1 MTSLRRRTLVLV
13 LGLLLLG
20 TLTISLY
27 NFHDSRHEIGEIY
40 DAQLAQSARLLQGAI
55 HAQLPEEQRQALYR
69 AFNAALSQAGSHR
82 IGHPYEG
89 KMAFQV
95 WDREGHSL
103 IRSSSAPAFEQPVTT
118 PGFSDQT
125 LYDVNWHGFLL
136 PDERHGLQIWVGE
149 REDVRQDLVN
159 RIVRHTLIPN
169 LIGIVVLSALIWL
182 AIGWGLRPLQNM
194 AQIIRKRHGGSLEP
208 LQLTPLPRELEPM
221 QAALNRLL
229 SQIEQLLQRERRFI
243 GDAAHEMRTP
253 LATLRIHAQNAL
265 QASQAEPRNKALNHL
280 LGGVD
285 RLTRVV
291 NQLLTLARVEPQVA
305 RQAWQPVDLE
315 ATVRQAL
322 VELTP
327 WMLGKGLELALEVQ
341 PGRYLI
347 HGDGP
352 LVEIALQ
359 NLVTNAANFSPEG
372 AEVEVLL
379 STDGEQHLVLS
390 VRDHGPGIDEEKIE
404 RLFERFYSRDN
415 PGGAGLGLSIVEM
428 IASHL
433 GGSITLGNHPDGGL
447 LATLLLPR
455 APHDE
460 S

>member
-1 MTSLRRRTLVLV
+1 
-13 LGLLLLG
+13 
-20 TLTISLY
+20 
-27 NFHDSRHEIGEIY
+27 
-40 DAQLAQSARLLQGAI
+40 
-55 HAQLPEEQRQALYR
+55 
-69 AFNAALSQAGSHR
+69 
-82 IGHPYEG
+82 
-89 KMAFQV
+89 
-95 WDREGHSL
+95 
-103 IRSSSAPAFEQPVTT
+103 
-118 PGFSDQT
+118 
-125 LYDVNWHGFLL
+125 
-136 PDERHGLQIWVGE
+136 
-149 REDVRQDLVN
+149 
-159 RIVRHTLIPN
+159 
-169 LIGIVVLSALIWL
+169 
-182 AIGWGLRPLQNM
+182 M

-265 QASQAEPRNKALNHL
+265 QASQAEPRDKALNHL
-280 LGGVD
+280 VGGVD

-379 STDGEQHLVLS
+379 SADGEQHLTLS

-433 GGSITLGNHPDGGL
+433 GGSITLSNHPDGGL

-460 S
+460 P